1 MALIDRIKGIL
12 LEPKFAWTAIAAE
25 PATTQSI
32 YTGWVMI
39 LAAIGPLATLVG
51 FADLGIAWSVR
62 LAVGS
67 YVIALVITFVLAM
80 IVDVLAPSFG
90 GQKDFVAALKLTA
103 YSYTAAWLAG
113 VANVLGTFGGLIVLL
128 ASIYAWYTFFLG
140 APVLRKC
147 SADKAV
153 PFTLIVVLCAIAL
166 GLLAGMVVS
175 GAGMGTGTMR
185 RAMM

>member
-51 FADLGIAWSVR
+51 FADLGVAWSVR

-90 GQKDFVAALKLTA
+90 GQRDFVARSSSRTA
-103 YSYTAAWLAG
+103 SRPRGSPARRTAGDVRRTHRAAG
-113 VANVLGTFGGLIVLL
+113 VDLRVVHVL
-128 ASIYAWYTFFLG
+128 LG
-140 APVLRKC
+140 APCCAKC

-153 PFTLIVVLCAIAL
+153 P
-166 GLLAGMVVS
+166 S
-175 GAGMGTGTMR
+175 R
-185 RAMM
+185 

>member
-12 LEPKFAWTAIAAE
+12 LEPKSEWTSIAAE

-39 LAAIGPLATLVG
+39 VAAIGPLATLVG
-51 FADLGIAWSVR
+51 FSDLGLAWAIR
-62 LAVGS
+62 LAIGS

-113 VANVLGTFGGLIVLL
+113 IANVLGMFGGLIVLL

-147 SADKAV
+147 SADKAI
-153 PFTLIVVLCAIAL
+153 PYTLIIVLCGIAL
-166 GLLAGMVVS
+166 GILS
-175 GAGMGTGTMR
+175 GKVLSGGGMGTGMMR
-185 RAMM
+185 GAMM

>member
-12 LEPKFAWTAIAAE
+12 LEPKSEWTSIAAE

-32 YTGWVMI
+32 YTGWVLI
-39 LAAIGPLATLVG
+39 LAAIGPIASLVG
-51 FADLGIAWSVR
+51 FLDLGVGWALRV
-62 LAVGS
+62 AVGS

-147 SADKAV
+147 SADKAI
-153 PFTLIVVLCAIAL
+153 PFTLIVVLCGIAL
-166 GLLAGMVVS
+166 GVVAGMALS
-175 GAGMGTGTMR
+175 GGGMSPGMMR
-185 RAMM
+185 RAM

>member
-1 MALIDRIKGIL
+1 MGIVDRIKGIL
-12 LEPKFAWTAIAAE
+12 LEPKSEWTAIAAE

-51 FADLGIAWSVR
+51 FADMGVAWALR

-67 YVIALVITFVLAM
+67 YVMALVITFVLAM

-90 GQKDFVAALKLTA
+90 GQKDFVAALKLAA

-113 VANVLGTFGGLIVLL
+113 IANVLGTFGGLIVLL

-166 GLLAGMVVS
+166 GILAGMVVS

>member
-1 MALIDRIKGIL
+1 MALVDRIKGIL
-12 LEPKFAWTAIAAE
+12 LEPKSEWTAIAAE

-32 YTGWVMI
+32 YTGWVLI
-39 LAAIGPLATLVG
+39 LAAIGPIASLVG
-51 FADLGIAWSVR
+51 FSDLGVGWALRVAI
-62 LAVGS
+62 GS

-113 VANVLGTFGGLIVLL
+113 IANLLGTFGGLVVLL

-147 SADKAV
+147 SPDKAI
-153 PFTLIVVLCAIAL
+153 PFTLIVVLCGIAL
-166 GLLAGMVVS
+166 GIVAGMALS
-175 GAGMGTGTMR
+175 GAGMAPGMMR
-185 RAMM
+185 RAM